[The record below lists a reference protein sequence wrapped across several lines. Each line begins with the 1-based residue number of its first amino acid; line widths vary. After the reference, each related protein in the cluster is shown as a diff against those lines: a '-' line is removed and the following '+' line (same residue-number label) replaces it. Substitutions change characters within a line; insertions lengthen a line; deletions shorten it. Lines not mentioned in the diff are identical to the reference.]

1 MKIGCTEQRGITM
14 IGSNKRFLGISEVL
28 KQRFG
33 QKTVAV
39 PLNAGLSCPN
49 RDGKKG
55 FGGCIYCSNELS
67 GEFAGKPEQSLAEQ
81 FESVKKLYEQKWPN
95 AKYVAYLQAG
105 SNTYACPQRL
115 REIYNEALE
124 IQGISG
130 LAIATRAD
138 CLGEEVLEI
147 LSELNKT
154 TYLRVE
160 LGLQTVNDK
169 TAEIIN
175 RGYSYKEFL
184 QGYNSLQDLG
194 IDTCLHIING
204 LPNESYEDMMQTAKE
219 VAKLKPQEVKIHLLY
234 VVKGTKLEKMYLSGK
249 YTPLEKEE
257 YIKIVCD
264 QLEVLPPTTAI
275 GRLTGDGDRKTLVA
289 PLWSRDKRS
298 VLNGIDKELSARNSY
313 QGILYK

>member
-1 MKIGCTEQRGITM
+1 MT
-14 IGSNKRFLGISEVL
+14 GSNKRFLGISEVL
-28 KQRFG
+28 KQKFG

-39 PLNAGLSCPN
+39 PLNAGLVCPN

-55 FGGCIYCSNELS
+55 FDGCIYCSSQLS
-67 GEFAGKPEQSLAEQ
+67 GEFAGKPQNSLAEQ

-95 AKYVAYLQAG
+95 AKYIAYLQAG
-105 SNTYACPQRL
+105 SNTYASPQKL
-115 REIYNEALE
+115 REIYGEALK
-124 IQGISG
+124 IQGVSG
-130 LAIATRAD
+130 LSIATRAD
-138 CLGEEVLEI
+138 CLSDEVLEI
-147 LSELNKT
+147 LNELNKI

-160 LGLQTVNDK
+160 LGLQTVNDA
-169 TAEIIN
+169 TAKLIN
-175 RGYSYKEFL
+175 RGYDYKEFL
-184 QGYNSLQDLG
+184 QGYNSLQSLE

-204 LPNESYEDMMQTAKE
+204 LPNESYLDMMQTAKE
-219 VAKLKPQEVKIHLLY
+219 VARLAPQEVKIHLLY
-234 VVKGTKLEKMYLSGK
+234 VVKGTKLEKMYLSGE

-289 PLWSRDKRS
+289 PIWSRDKRS

-313 QGILYK
+313 QGALYGDRN